1 MFRHLKTEPPFE
13 NAMKEVV
20 DVVAVTMRELVAEA
34 EQDVFVLFYKPGC
47 HHCQDFMPTWVS
59 LLIYVHSVKQVLNSS
74 NPYKKGNIFV
84 KNS

>member
-13 NAMKEVV
+13 NAMKEVI

-47 HHCQDFMPTWVS
+47 RHCQDFMPTWVS
-59 LLIYVHSVKQVLNSS
+59 LLIIYQV
-74 NPYKKGNIFV
+74 
-84 KNS
+84 